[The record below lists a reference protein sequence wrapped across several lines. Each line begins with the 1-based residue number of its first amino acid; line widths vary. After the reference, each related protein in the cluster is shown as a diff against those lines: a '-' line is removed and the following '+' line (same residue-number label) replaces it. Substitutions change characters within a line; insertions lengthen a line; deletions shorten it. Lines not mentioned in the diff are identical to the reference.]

1 MSCYAILLDMTEA
14 TQTLEQTILDLVRQ
28 LPLERQNQALDFVR
42 FLDAEAHKTDED
54 RLLASG
60 FSELKSHLM
69 DLESN
74 TPKEELKG

>member
-1 MSCYAILLDMTEA
+1 MTEV
-14 TQTLEQTILDLVRQ
+14 TQTLEQAILDLVRQ
-28 LPLERQNQALDFVR
+28 LPLERQKQALDFVR
-42 FLDAEAHKTDED
+42 SLEVKTHKTDED

-74 TPKEELKG
+74 TPKEELKGWLNAFG